1 MPLSVVPYLT
11 HLAAGNAIVK
21 SCGKLG
27 FPFMC
32 ICVMVDIILMYCFCW
47 VFFGRIIN
55 VAVDLNSFFLFQLSK
70 TLLLIGFTN
79 LFSTVKLF
87 YITKGI

>member
-47 VFFGRIIN
+47 VFL
-55 VAVDLNSFFLFQLSK
+55 AE
-70 TLLLIGFTN
+70 LLMLQ
-79 LFSTVKLF
+79 
-87 YITKGI
+87 